1 MLRYLKIDKSLPW
14 QNISFKSSFARM
26 WFTATSL
33 GVTPKRCRRVAPSAA
48 RGHRVLGSLPFRS
61 SSAPGRCQ
69 SGGTTKLP
77 HVFLYVLKSIAIN
90 KKRWTN
96 MHQSQCLILWHS
108 LQVRLDTASPWF
120 RIQMVDLFTV
130 KFWVVLRRWFFSGTL
145 PLKAGEAPQQSPIK
159 AWFRRIL
166 NITGRQN
173 LNHWFSGELV
183 ALFFQHPTAATAEP
197 VRSLQLTCFKIE
209 EVMGISRPSLRSHL
223 HRGIW

>member
-1 MLRYLKIDKSLPW
+1 
-14 QNISFKSSFARM
+14 
-26 WFTATSL
+26 
-33 GVTPKRCRRVAPSAA
+33 
-48 RGHRVLGSLPFRS
+48 
-61 SSAPGRCQ
+61 
-69 SGGTTKLP
+69 
-77 HVFLYVLKSIAIN
+77 
-90 KKRWTN
+90 

-108 LQVRLDTASPWF
+108 LQVRLDTASPRF

-183 ALFFQHPTAATAEP
+183 ALFFSIQRQQRQNLWGPYNWLASKSK
-197 VRSLQLTCFKIE
+197 RSWESRAQVFEVTCTGESDSNSEWRAK
-209 EVMGISRPSLRSHL
+209 GRRSQNLNFCYGHFCF
-223 HRGIW
+223 HRHCHYYCYCSGSCNYYWHHHYHDWYEHHYTFNIAYNIYIYI